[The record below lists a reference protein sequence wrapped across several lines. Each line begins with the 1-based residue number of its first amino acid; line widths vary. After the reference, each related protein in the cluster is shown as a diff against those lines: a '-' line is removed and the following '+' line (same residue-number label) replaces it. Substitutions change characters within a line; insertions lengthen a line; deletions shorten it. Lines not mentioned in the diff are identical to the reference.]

1 MNRSQKERLKE
12 NIEKLDAN
20 EHAQIFDLVKRYTD
34 NYTKTQ
40 SGVLVSSEAL
50 SDECLFE
57 IEKMVKYYID
67 QKIRMDAEQIERKTL
82 MGITRK

>member
-20 EHAQIFDLVKRYTD
+20 EHAQIFDLMKRYTN

-50 SDECLFE
+50 SDECLLE

-67 QKIRMDAEQIERKTL
+67 QKVRMDAEQIERKTL